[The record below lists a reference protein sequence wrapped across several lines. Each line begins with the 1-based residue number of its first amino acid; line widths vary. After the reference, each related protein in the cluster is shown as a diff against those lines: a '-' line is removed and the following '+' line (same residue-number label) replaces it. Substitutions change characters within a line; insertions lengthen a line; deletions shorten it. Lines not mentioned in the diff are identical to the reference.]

1 MNFKSIM
8 ALRDLVKPAYL
19 QRAARTTTGL
29 VGGTVLGAG
38 MNSGYPMGTG
48 EDLPVPLRFAA
59 GGGLARPPPYQ
70 GQQVKLA

>member
-38 MNSGYPMGTG
+38 INSGYPMGTG

-59 GGGLARPPPYQ
+59 GWHGRRFSSAATLPGAA
-70 GQQVKLA
+70 G